1 MPTIAVTL
9 LFTSAQFLGLK
20 DTIDEI
26 QKDIGKRMYEV
37 CLRGK
42 LPQASDLLT
51 KEDNVK
57 LKRCIF
63 AQGEILMKCI
73 CHIITKN
80 SRSSIVN
87 HLYTL

>member
-1 MPTIAVTL
+1 ML
-9 LFTSAQFLGLK
+9 YQCLFYPSGLK

-42 LPQASDLLT
+42 IPQASDLLT

-63 AQGEILMKCI
+63 AQGKKLIDKFL
-73 CHIITKN
+73 CHILN
-80 SRSSIVN
+80 LR
-87 HLYTL
+87 YGG